1 MEAVLSRNQLAS
13 SDFFRASERLRLIAT
28 DGHGEGLASVAGEL
42 IQAIH
47 AFGLSELEAR
57 RGERLQALKLGAGTA
72 REATRLRDAY
82 NDKGLRTLKRARAH
96 VKLFREELASYPDA
110 KLGGELKEFQQEL
123 REQLAELEVS
133 ASDVAKIDSALAD
146 GFALVA
152 KDATGLPDY
161 LDQNL
166 RELEKVRR
174 SANRGAVENIPI
186 WKIIAIVVAF
196 GIWIWALFRCH
207 WWGSCDL
214 REGLAY
220 FIVFWIAVLIARFC

>member
-13 SDFFRASERLRLIAT
+13 LDFFQASERLRLIAT
-28 DGHGEGLASVAGEL
+28 DGHGEGLAAVAGEF
-42 IQAIH
+42 IQAMN

-57 RGERLQALKLGAGTA
+57 RGERLQALKLGTGVA
-72 REATRLRDAY
+72 REATRLRDAH
-82 NDKGLRTLKRARAH
+82 NEKGLRTLKRARAH
-96 VKLFREELASYPDA
+96 VKLFREELASYPEV
-110 KLGGELKEFQQEL
+110 KLEGELKEFQQEL
-123 REQLAELEVS
+123 REQLAELEIS
-133 ASDVAKIDSALAD
+133 ESDVRKIDSALAD
-146 GFALVA
+146 GFAVA
-152 KDATGLPDY
+152 GKGAAGLPDY
-161 LDQNL
+161 LDRNL

-196 GIWIWALFRCH
+196 GIWIWALFRCR

-220 FIVFWIAVLIARFC
+220 FIVFWIAALIARFC